1 MANYRWVKHRG
12 TYIGTKQERLMP
24 NIMFVKT
31 GEEIKQAVSNRRKQ
45 LEERLTA
52 RNKELDRFLQDGAIV
67 RSYLVQGSQPPFYG
81 GHHGERGYALRS
93 KEDISSEER
102 ERIGQLCRRIFEIEQ
117 ELHRL
122 SLITIHLRNEDAFT
136 LNFNDLIGYGFEAE
150 LERSD
155 A

>member
-1 MANYRWVKHRG
+1 MS
-12 TYIGTKQERLMP
+12 

-31 GEEIKQAVSNRRKQ
+31 GEEIKQAVNSRRKQ
-45 LEERLTA
+45 LEERLAA
-52 RNKELDRFLQDGAIV
+52 RNAELDRFLQDSAKV
-67 RSYLVQGSQPPFYG
+67 RSYLVRGGQPPFYG
-81 GHHGERGYALRS
+81 GHHGERGYALYS

-102 ERIGQLCRRIFEIEQ
+102 ERIDQLCRRIFEIEQ

-136 LNFNDLIGYGFEAE
+136 LNFNDLIGYGFEAG
-150 LERSD
+150 LEHSD

>member
-1 MANYRWVKHRG
+1 MANYRWAKHRG
-12 TYIGTKQERLMP
+12 TYIGTKQEMLMS

-31 GEEIKQAVSNRRKQ
+31 GEEIKQAVSNRRRQ

-52 RNKELDRFLQDGAIV
+52 RNAELDRFLQDGTKV

-122 SLITIHLRNEDAFT
+122 SLISIHLRNGDAFT
-136 LNFNDLIGYGFEAE
+136 LNFNDLVGYGFEAE
-150 LERSD
+150 LERTD